1 MKKTNQRTTGM
12 YGERCKRCFLFFSI
26 TFSTVLSLSSS
37 SKIRYSICTVQWKNK
52 CKADKMLI
60 KGNIN
65 DSVKEKGFTG
75 RKKEGNPEP
84 SY

>member
-1 MKKTNQRTTGM
+1 
-12 YGERCKRCFLFFSI
+12 
-26 TFSTVLSLSSS
+26 
-37 SKIRYSICTVQWKNK
+37 
-52 CKADKMLI
+52 MLI

-75 RKKEGNPEP
+75 RKKEDNPEP